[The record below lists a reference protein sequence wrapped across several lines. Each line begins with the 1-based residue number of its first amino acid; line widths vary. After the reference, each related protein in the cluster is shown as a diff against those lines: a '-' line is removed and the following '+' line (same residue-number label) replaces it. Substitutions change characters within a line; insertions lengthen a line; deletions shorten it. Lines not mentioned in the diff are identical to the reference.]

1 MKTLSQQK
9 DFKDSVK
16 KSMEMMKDPAR
27 AAEAEA
33 KYEHMMKVGN
43 KELKEGAANVME
55 DAMAAMANPEVMAE
69 MAKMIKDPSFQ
80 QQLQEMAKDPSF
92 KNYVDAVRSLE
103 VCSAAFFGSLD
114 TVKCNKTVLTTLS
127 TLIQMQ
133 DMMKDPAQKKKLE
146 ALGEAMRSSM

>member
-1 MKTLSQQK
+1 
-9 DFKDSVK
+9 
-16 KSMEMMKDPAR
+16 MMKDPAR

-80 QQLQEMAKDPSF
+80 QQLADMAKDPSF
-92 KNYVDAVRSLE
+92 KNYVDAVS
-103 VCSAAFFGSLD
+103 
-114 TVKCNKTVLTTLS
+114 TTL
-127 TLIQMQ
+127 
-133 DMMKDPAQKKKLE
+133 QK
-146 ALGEAMRSSM
+146 RTCPSHYSNHTHQCYSHNY